1 MEEND
6 KEWQKVISE
15 GEKDFQEK
23 LERAW
28 KERSDVSSEDFN
40 KMKENMDMIKVQL
53 EETRIKYADLRQG
66 NADLKKQN

>member
-40 KMKENMDMIKVQL
+40 KMKENMEI
-53 EETRIKYADLRQG
+53 I
-66 NADLKKQN
+66 